1 MIFFKKKPT
10 HPTSN
15 PWLGNENHIILE
27 KKFFELNYKNFVKFF
42 SVEKAE

>member
-1 MIFFKKKPT
+1 MIFFKKKLIYLI
-10 HPTSN
+10 SN
-15 PWLGNENHIILE
+15 LWFGNENYIILE